1 MRGFRIIAIVFV
13 LCASFFS
20 CRTRELGNQY
30 IKMLNTH
37 QGVIACQMLKKIHI
51 TEADSFIDCDLISN
65 YRLSSD
71 TICSIAIDPRTGDW
85 ETYFK
90 GSTCVQFLFMD
101 AMQFEHFFLYSE
113 GDSPC
118 DTIRKYVPVLQRY
131 RLNLE
136 DLENLNWIV
145 PYPPTEAMKDM
156 DIYPLYKDIEDY

>member
-1 MRGFRIIAIVFV
+1 
-13 LCASFFS
+13 
-20 CRTRELGNQY
+20 
-30 IKMLNTH
+30 
-37 QGVIACQMLKKIHI
+37 
-51 TEADSFIDCDLISN
+51 
-65 YRLSSD
+65 
-71 TICSIAIDPRTGDW
+71 
-85 ETYFK
+85 
-90 GSTCVQFLFMD
+90 MD